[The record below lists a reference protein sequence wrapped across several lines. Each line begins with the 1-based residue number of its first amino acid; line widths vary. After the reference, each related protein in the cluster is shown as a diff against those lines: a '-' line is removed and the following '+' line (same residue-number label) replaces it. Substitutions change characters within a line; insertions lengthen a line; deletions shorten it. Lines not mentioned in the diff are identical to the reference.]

1 MDLRSIGYFVRIA
14 DAGSVR
20 LAADQL
26 GVAQSALSRQVRL
39 LESEVGMP
47 LLVRH
52 ARGVRLTGAG
62 VQFLDHCQRVTREI
76 TLLKEEMRVRK
87 DVPRGHVVL
96 GIPPTLGPLLLPG
109 SIERARKQCPDVILR
124 VIEGYSTVL
133 FDALLAGQID
143 VAILMNPPASR
154 ALTLRPLVA
163 EPIVVLMPPS
173 RDNDCPSFVT
183 MEELSAMPLIVTAA
197 MRAIIEDRLRRINL
211 KPNIQFEIS
220 AIEAI
225 RRILLRGGGVTAL
238 PISVFHDDIRAGRI
252 VACAI
257 ADGDFHRMLYLAYPT
272 RYRHTAAVDEISQ
285 ILAAETNAL
294 ADIGAFNLAAG
305 ASGGKSDRHVKQA
318 KPRSVRKSG
327 RRPL

>member
-39 LESEVGMP
+39 LETEVGMP

-52 ARGVRLTGAG
+52 ARGVRLTAAG

-87 DVPRGHVVL
+87 DVPRGSVVL

-109 SIERARKQCPDVILR
+109 AIERARRQCPDVALR
-124 VIEGYSTVL
+124 VVEGYSTTL

-143 VAILMNPPASR
+143 LAILMNPPASR
-154 ALTLRPLVA
+154 ALTLRPLVS
-163 EPIVVLMPPS
+163 EPIVVLMSPS
-173 RDNDCPSFVT
+173 LQGNERRSFVT
-183 MEELSAMPLIVTAA
+183 MEELAAMPLIVTAA

-211 KPNIQFEIS
+211 KPNIQIEVS

-225 RRILLRGGGVTAL
+225 RRVLLRGSGMTAL
-238 PISVFHDDIRAGRI
+238 PVSVFHDDIRAGRI
-252 VACAI
+252 VACTI

-272 RYRHTAAVDEISQ
+272 RYRHTAAVEEISQ
-285 ILAAETNAL
+285 ILAAETNAM
-294 ADIGAFNLAAG
+294 ADLGAFTLAAG
-305 ASGGKSDRHVKQA
+305 ASGGKSGRPG
-318 KPRSVRKSG
+318 KPSKARSVRMAG
-327 RRPL
+327 R

>member
-26 GVAQSALSRQVRL
+26 RIAQSALSRQVRL
-39 LESEVGMP
+39 LETEIGMP

-52 ARGVRLTGAG
+52 ARGVRLTAAG

-87 DVPRGHVVL
+87 DVPRGSVVL

-109 SIERARKQCPDVILR
+109 SIERARKQCPDVVLR

-163 EPIVVLMPPS
+163 EPIVLLRPRS
-173 RDNDCPSFVT
+173 RDNERPGFVT
-183 MEELSAMPLIVTAA
+183 MEELAAMPLIVTAA

-211 KPNIQFEIS
+211 KPNIQIEVS

-225 RRILLRGGGVTAL
+225 RRVLLRGTGVTAL
-238 PISVFHDDIRAGRI
+238 PVSVFHDDIRAGRI
-252 VACAI
+252 VACPI

-272 RYRHTAAVDEISQ
+272 RYRHTAAVEEISQ

-294 ADIGAFNLAAG
+294 ADIGAFTLAAG
-305 ASGGKSDRHVKQA
+305 ASGAQSGGPGKPS
-318 KPRSVRKSG
+318 KPRSVRKTG
-327 RRPL
+327 R